1 MEEILE
7 IRDGC
12 KTPIELLESNA
23 FRKYLG
29 IYKKQFI
36 KELELRQNS
45 DQKEEVI
52 HKIDFVKNID
62 PKVFIDLIQ
71 KEKTFSKSDI
81 SKYKESIRFLEGLFH
96 HYRKKSYT
104 RLIKLHD
111 DILNSKE
118 KAESIK
124 DRISKRANKL
134 TDLILETRRILLT
147 KVDFSIGVRRSQG
160 LECQPNVTCGE
171 ISGKNIDLPKSYSS
185 LNKVPLTTHADMRT
199 GIHYTTYANKRA
211 FPFFALKHN
220 PFKNDSFKPEDY
232 VAIPFEVG
240 QWNIIAYIH
249 KSRGCIE
256 LEPGLLNLFPFSKV
270 RRLAGKKPDGVFIFG
285 CPKSDMSD
293 LGYHY
298 DKENKLLVG
307 LIPNIDDCKYFGYGK
322 KPILT
327 LHNVLCIL
335 NDHLPLH
342 CGCTRYVVR
351 FDSNS
356 NEPYISDSFIK
367 ADDMGRASLF
377 NENDKI
383 NHNGKDNIPYFFGT
397 ETGAFACL
405 DGFSEYTKM
414 QMEGREIGYNKH
426 AGTNARQIVPVTDY
440 TEVSTGSEL
449 DILLYLNNYD
459 LIEPGKSCMDVDMS
473 VDDALDHFRKGAR
486 VAAGSTQTHRG
497 KVEISYWANPFP
509 LLKDKNWD
517 DLPEHVDLSEKFKDI
532 EKKFFEIIKHRVESG
547 KMKIGV
553 AHSMLMAGVY
563 AKNTD
568 ERLNKCGFNNREM
581 VEHEGPERAARDMIN
596 LIKKVAVEKI
606 KRMPK
611 GVKEVDIT
619 VASVGDSRTGKSEM
633 SEKMEE
639 VLSMKGPK
647 SENLN

>member
-1 MEEILE
+1 MSEILE

-12 KTPIELLESNA
+12 QTPLELLTSQTFN
-23 FRKYLG
+23 KYLN
-29 IYKKQFI
+29 IYKQKFLS
-36 KELELRQNS
+36 ELKSREQS
-45 DQKEEVI
+45 EQKDEI
-52 HKIDFVKNID
+52 LHKKNFVEQIY
-62 PKVFIDLIQ
+62 
-71 KEKTFSKSDI
+71 SDI
-81 SKYKESIRFLEGLFH
+81 FIEIFKSENISDTKLSIYKEYIRFLEGLFH
-96 HYRKKSYT
+96 HFRKKSYT
-104 RLIKLHD
+104 RLIKLHNE
-111 DILNSKE
+111 ILSSNES
-118 KAESIK
+118 AELIK
-124 DRISKRANKL
+124 DRISKRASELN
-134 TDLILETRRILLT
+134 DLVLETRRIFLS
-147 KVDFSIGVRRSQG
+147 KVGMGIGVRRSQG

-171 ISGKNIDLPKSYSS
+171 ISGDNIELPKSYTN

-199 GIHYTTYANKRA
+199 GVHYTTHANKRA
-211 FPFFALKHN
+211 FPFFSLNKN
-220 PFKNDSFKPEDY
+220 PYKDNLFNSKDY

-240 QWNIIAYIH
+240 GWNIIAYIH

-270 RRLAGKKPDGVFIFG
+270 RKLVNKKPDGIFIFG
-285 CPKSDMSD
+285 CPHSTMDD
-293 LGYHY
+293 LGYYY
-298 DKENKLLVG
+298 DKDNNLLVG

-342 CGCTRYVVR
+342 CGCTRYLVK
-351 FDSNS
+351 FDSKT

-377 NENDKI
+377 TKS
-383 NHNGKDNIPYFFGT
+383 DNNSSDFKEGVPYFFGT

-405 DGFSEYTKM
+405 DGFSEHTKM

-440 TEVSTGSEL
+440 TEVSNGSEL

-459 LIEPGKSCMDVDMS
+459 LIEPGKSCMDVEMN
-473 VDDALDHFRKGAR
+473 VEEALEHFRKGAR

-497 KVEISYWANPFP
+497 KIEISYWANPFP
-509 LLKDKNWD
+509 LLKDENWA
-517 DLPEHVDLSEKFKDI
+517 DLPEHVDLSKKFSDI
-532 EKKFFEIIKHRVESG
+532 EKKFFDIIKQRVESG

-568 ERLNKCGFNNREM
+568 KRLIECGFNNREL
-581 VEHEGPERAARDMIN
+581 VEHEGPERAAKDMIN
-596 LIKKVAVEKI
+596 LIKTTAIDKVGKLR
-606 KRMPK
+606 KK
-611 GVKEVDIT
+611 VDEISIT
-619 VASVGDSRTGKSEM
+619 VATVGDSRTGKSEM

-639 VLSMKGPK
+639 VLSMKGA
-647 SENLN
+647 N

>member
-1 MEEILE
+1 MTEILE

-12 KTPIELLESNA
+12 ETPSELLKSKA
-23 FRKYLG
+23 FAKFLEF
-29 IYKKQFI
+29 YKTQFI
-36 KELELRQNS
+36 SELKSREKS
-45 DQKEEVI
+45 EQKEEVI
-52 HKIDFVKNID
+52 HKKDFVENIF
-62 PKVFIDLIQ
+62 PEAFYEILICDD
-71 KEKTFSKSDI
+71 KIPDEKL
-81 SKYKESIRFLEGLFH
+81 SKYKENIRFLEGLFH
-96 HYRKKSYT
+96 YYRKKSYT

-111 DILNSKE
+111 EVLESKE
-118 KAESIK
+118 RAETIK
-124 DRISKRANKL
+124 DRISKRAYKL
-134 TDLILETRRILLT
+134 NDLILETRRILLS
-147 KVDFSIGVRRSQG
+147 KVDFGVGVRRSQG
-160 LECQPNVTCGE
+160 LECLPNVTCGE
-171 ISGKNIDLPKSYSS
+171 VSGKSIKLPDSYSK
-185 LNKVPLTTHADMRT
+185 LNEVPLTTHADMRT
-199 GIHYTTYANKRA
+199 GIHYTTHANKRA

-220 PFKNDSFKPEDY
+220 PFKNEVFNSTDY

-240 QWNIIAYIH
+240 QWNIVAYIH

-270 RRLAGKKPDGVFIFG
+270 RKLAGKKPDGIFIFG
-285 CPKSDMSD
+285 CPHSSMKD
-293 LGYHY
+293 LGYYY
-298 DKENKLLVG
+298 DKENKLLIG

-351 FDSNS
+351 FDSKT
-356 NEPYISDSFIK
+356 NEPYIADSFIK
-367 ADDMGRASLF
+367 ADDMGRASLIYGK
-377 NENDKI
+377 NESVKNPKSDV
-383 NHNGKDNIPYFFGT
+383 PYFFGT

-405 DGFSEYTKM
+405 DGFSEHTKM

-459 LIEPGKSCMDVDMS
+459 LIEPGKSCMNVDME
-473 VDDALDHFRKGAR
+473 VDEALEHFRTGAR

-509 LLKDKNWD
+509 LLKDEEWN
-517 DLPEHVDLSEKFKDI
+517 DLPEHVDLSEKFMNI
-532 EKKFFEIIKHRVESG
+532 EKKFFNIIKKRVSSG

-568 ERLNKCGFNNREM
+568 ERLNSCGFYNRDL
-581 VEHEGPERAARDMIN
+581 VEHEGPERAAKDMIA
-596 LIKKVAVEKI
+596 LIKKTALEK
-606 KRMPK
+606 KK
-611 GVKEVDIT
+611 GLPENVFEVDIT
-619 VASVGDSRTGKSEM
+619 VATVGDSRTGKSEM

-639 VLSMKGPK
+639 VLSTRGA
-647 SENLN
+647 N